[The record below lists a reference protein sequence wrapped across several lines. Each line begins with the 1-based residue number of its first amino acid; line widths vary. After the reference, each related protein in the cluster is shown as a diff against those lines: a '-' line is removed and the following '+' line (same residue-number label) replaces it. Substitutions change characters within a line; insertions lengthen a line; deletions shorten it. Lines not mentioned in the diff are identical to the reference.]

1 MKRDLLMILLLSGV
15 LLFPLHSAAF
25 HESQIQY
32 STPNEFASLLTL
44 ELNGRATRSNL
55 LFSPLS
61 VHSALSMT
69 SLGADGSTKMQMDA
83 VLGPHT
89 ASFGSDELSIANAI
103 WIDTRYS
110 TSDGFVTRTERQF
123 SAEVAKL
130 DFQQAQSVDT
140 INSWVDKATNG
151 KIDSIIDRLEPDMRM
166 VLVNAVHFLA
176 DWSDPFDPNDTR
188 DRIFQ
193 SPKGG
198 YPTPFMHAERTMSVV
213 ETDGA
218 TGVAL
223 PYEGGRFVFVALL
236 PPEDVALEQWIG
248 EQHGQL
254 VDRLFQSVATGVS
267 ERVDLALPKFLDR
280 FEAKLSGPLK
290 SIGMTEPFDPSVADF
305 SRMHAE
311 GRKDLFIDEVLH
323 KTFIRVDEKGTEA
336 AAVTA
341 VMMRLTSMMPSGRQI
356 VFDRPFFYSIL
367 DTKTD
372 HALFIGTMSEP
383 IAP

>member
-69 SLGADGSTKMQMDA
+69 SLGAQGSTKMQMDS
-83 VLGPHT
+83 VLGPYT
-89 ASFGSDELSIANAI
+89 EVPESKELSIANAI
-103 WIDTRYS
+103 WIDTRYPVAEKFIS
-110 TSDGFVTRTERQF
+110 RSEQGF
-123 SAEVAKL
+123 SAKVGKL
-130 DFQQAQSVDT
+130 AFQQAESVDT

-151 KIDSIIDRLEPDMRM
+151 KIDSIIDSLDPHMRM

-341 VMMRLTSMMPSGRQI
+341 VMMRLTSIMPSGRQI